1 MSKQCVNELDLVCS
15 MVLKDCKAVETDEFG
30 GKTYGFCS
38 TKCKDLF
45 HGNPQKYI
53 ENPASHECMP
63 SRRDVPEKP

>member
-1 MSKQCVNELDLVCS
+1 MIKQCVNELDLVCS

-53 ENPASHECMP
+53 ENPASHECKP
-63 SRRDVPEKP
+63 SRRDVPEKH

>member
-30 GKTYGFCS
+30 GKTYWFCS

-63 SRRDVPEKP
+63 SRRDVPEKH

>member
-63 SRRDVPEKP
+63 PRRDVPEKH

>member
-15 MVLKDCKAVETDEFG
+15 TVLKDCKAVETDEFG